1 MRQHLLQPIPLLRV
15 YSPFGVVLEGRSWS
29 VGSGYRY
36 GFQAQEEDAELW
48 EGAVNYKYRVEDP
61 RLGRFFSVDN
71 CFREFSGDSP
81 YMSFRNGSIRYL
93 DVEGNKWVNYYDQFV
108 ALKKEEVLKN
118 PNSKKLQ
125 RELRRLEIKQSA
137 VNTAIQELKTNDQ
150 ALYYYIENLQVSNA
164 STGEC
169 VDVNVEVK
177 LGDSG
182 SRPQTPWGGE
192 PDATTEYSNRKKS
205 GKVVYI
211 EFQSTENL
219 FPITPG
225 PINPNT
231 DEIGFLINLYGT
243 TPTGRDASL
252 ANEAGDVMYRIE
264 YPDAALRGGVESE
277 ESKYRSGGAGGYS
290 FDVEDLY
297 KGRKASGEGKSI
309 ASNPYPLLIE

>member
-1 MRQHLLQPIPLLRV
+1 MIVDHSIFVLMTANQRQHHKLVKMQFPVGLR
-15 YSPFGVVLEGRSWS
+15 
-29 VGSGYRY
+29 
-36 GFQAQEEDAELW
+36 
-48 EGAVNYKYRVEDP
+48 
-61 RLGRFFSVDN
+61 
-71 CFREFSGDSP
+71 
-81 YMSFRNGSIRYL
+81 
-93 DVEGNKWVNYYDQFV
+93 
-108 ALKKEEVLKN
+108 
-118 PNSKKLQ
+118 
-125 RELRRLEIKQSA
+125 
-137 VNTAIQELKTNDQ
+137 
-150 ALYYYIENLQVSNA
+150 
-164 STGEC
+164 
-169 VDVNVEVK
+169 
-177 LGDSG
+177 
-182 SRPQTPWGGE
+182 
-192 PDATTEYSNRKKS
+192 

-243 TPTGRDASL
+243 TSTGRDASL

-264 YPDAALRGGVESE
+264 YPDAALRGGVEIE